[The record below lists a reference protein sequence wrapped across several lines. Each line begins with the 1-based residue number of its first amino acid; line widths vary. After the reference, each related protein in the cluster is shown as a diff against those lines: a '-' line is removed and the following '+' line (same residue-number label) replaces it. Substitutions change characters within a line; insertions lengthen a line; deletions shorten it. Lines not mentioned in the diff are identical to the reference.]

1 MEMKFLVNKL
11 NATCRRALEEAAA
24 LAVARSNFHVE
35 IEHFLVKLL
44 DARQSDVGAILRQY
58 DASAGTIQSG
68 LSLVIDEF
76 KRGSTRTPTFSQDL
90 PKVLEAAWMIS
101 SLTLGEQ
108 QIRSGAILLAVLD
121 NQSAMGTLGGRVP
134 ALAAIPLD
142 RLKADLKPLCSAGTG
157 EGTAGGRASPSPAA
171 DAAGGAATAAGAAA
185 DSALQTY
192 THDLTAAARA
202 GRIDPIIGRDGEIR
216 QLVDIL
222 LRRRQN
228 NPILTGDPGVG
239 KTAIVEGFAQ
249 KVVAGDVPEPLRRIA
264 VRTLDL
270 GLLQAGAGVRGEFED
285 RLRRLIDEVRKS
297 PIPIILFIDEAHTM
311 IGAGGQAGQGDA
323 ANLLKPALA
332 RGELRTIAATTWAE
346 YKKYFEKDPALAR
359 RFQVVK
365 VPEPSDADTV
375 RMMRAL
381 LPRLEAHHNVT
392 ITDQAV
398 IDAVHLSSRYLPGRQ
413 QPDKSLSVLDTA
425 CARVAVGQSSTPAA
439 VEAIGHT
446 LMTIETELA
455 LLRRERN
462 VGTGEPERID
472 ALVTR
477 RESLKQEQATLQA
490 AFEAQGRLVERIR
503 QLRGGIFAKSEAAE
517 NDEIARAEI
526 DGLRMGVT
534 GLTREL
540 EELQGE
546 SPLVPL
552 CVDSAA
558 VASVISG
565 WTGIPTGRIVRD
577 DITGVLDL
585 RPRMGEF
592 IIGQSGALDVIC
604 KRIRTAAAGLS
615 EPNRPTGVFLL
626 VGPSGVGKTET
637 AATIAELMYG
647 GAREMVTINMSEY
660 QEAHSVS
667 NLKGAPPGYVGYG
680 EGGVLTEAVRRR
692 PYSVVL
698 LDEIEKAHTD
708 VTELFYQVFDKGT
721 LEDGEGEVID
731 FKSTVIFMTSNLGA
745 DAVMDHCLRAKS
757 RPDPVD
763 LAEIVRP
770 YLTRHFKAAFM
781 GRVTVVP
788 YFPLTP
794 REIAEIAGLKLER
807 IRKRMRENHRAEL
820 TVRPSAV
827 EAIVARANEVESG
840 ARSIDAVLTETLLAE
855 LSDAVLRRMAEGR
868 PFAAIEVDVNEIGF
882 VYNFS

>member
-44 DARQSDVGAILRQY
+44 DARQSDVGAILHQY
-58 DASAGTIQSG
+58 DATAGAIQSE

-90 PKVLEAAWMIS
+90 PKVLESAWMIS

-108 QIRSGAILLAVLD
+108 QIRSGAVLLAILE
-121 NQSAMGTLGGRVP
+121 NQSAMGPLSSRAP
-134 ALAAIPLD
+134 ALARLPLD
-142 RLKADLKPLCSAGTG
+142 RLKADLKPLCAAGTG
-157 EGTAGGRASPSPAA
+157 EGTATGRAASSAA
-171 DAAGGAATAAGAAA
+171 DAAADAGGTAPPAS
-185 DSALQTY
+185 DSALDTY
-192 THDLTAAARA
+192 THDLTAAARS

-228 NPILTGDPGVG
+228 NPILTGEPGVG

-297 PIPIILFIDEAHTM
+297 PVPIILFIDEAHTM

-398 IDAVHLSSRYLPGRQ
+398 TDAVHLSSRYLSGRQ

-425 CARVAVGQSSTPAA
+425 CARVAVGQSSTPPAI
-439 VEAIGHT
+439 EAIGHE
-446 LMTIETELA
+446 LMTIESELS

-462 VGTGEPERID
+462 VGIGDPDRIE
-472 ALVTR
+472 ALIAR
-477 RESLKQEQATLQA
+477 RTALQAEQAALQQ
-490 AFEAQGRLVERIR
+490 AFDTQSRLVGRIR
-503 QLRGGIFAKSEAAE
+503 QLRRGIYEKSELAE
-517 NDEIARAEI
+517 RDEIARAEI
-526 DGLRMGVT
+526 DGLRLGVT
-534 GLTREL
+534 GLTGEL
-540 EELQGE
+540 ETLQGE

-565 WTGIPTGRIVRD
+565 WTGIPAGRMVRD
-577 DITGVLDL
+577 DIKGVLDL
-585 RPRMGEF
+585 RARMAEW
-592 IIGQSGALDVIC
+592 IIGQNDALDVIC
-604 KRIRTAAAGLS
+604 KRIRTASAGLS
-615 EPNRPTGVFLL
+615 EPDRPTGVFML

-647 GAREMVTINMSEY
+647 GTREMVVINMSEY
-660 QEAHSVS
+660 QEAHTVS

-721 LEDGEGEVID
+721 LEDGEGEVVD
-731 FKSTVIFMTSNLGA
+731 FKSTVIFMTSNLGS
-745 DAVMDHCLRAKS
+745 DAVMDHCLRATAK
-757 RPDPVD
+757 PDPAD
-763 LAEIVRP
+763 LADIVRP

-788 YFPLTP
+788 FFPLTP
-794 REIAEIAGLKLER
+794 REIGEIARLKLAR
-807 IRKRMRENHRAEL
+807 IQRRMRENHRAEL
-820 TVRPSAV
+820 TVSPAAID
-827 EAIVARANEVESG
+827 AIVARANEVDSG

-855 LSDAVLRRMAEGR
+855 LSDGILRRMVDDL
-868 PFAAIEVDVNEIGF
+868 PFTAIDVDVNDIGF
-882 VYNFS
+882 TYNFS